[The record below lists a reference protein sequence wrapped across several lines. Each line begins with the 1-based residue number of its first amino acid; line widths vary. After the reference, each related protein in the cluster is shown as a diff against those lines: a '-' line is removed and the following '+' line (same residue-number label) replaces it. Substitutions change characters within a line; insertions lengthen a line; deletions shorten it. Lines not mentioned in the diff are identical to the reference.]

1 MIKQLKKIYLNE
13 QFNPKFIGLFI
24 NPFYFARKGL
34 YRNVS
39 DLVINLNGKLLDI
52 GCGTKPY
59 RNICQVNEYIGLEID
74 DEGNRNHS
82 HADVFYDGKTI
93 PFDDNTFDSIL
104 SNQVFEHV
112 FNPND
117 FLKEIN
123 RVTKTGGVFLMTVP
137 FVWDEHEQPYDYAR
151 YSSFGL
157 KHILSENGFEIIEQ
171 RKSNNGLEVIFQLLN
186 DYIFKKTVTKS
197 GYLNLLFML
206 MLMAP
211 INVLGLIFSKILPRN
226 NDLYLDNII
235 LTKKVKNV

>member
-1 MIKQLKKIYLNE
+1 
-13 QFNPKFIGLFI
+13 
-24 NPFYFARKGL
+24 
-34 YRNVS
+34 
-39 DLVINLNGKLLDI
+39 
-52 GCGTKPY
+52 
-59 RNICQVNEYIGLEID
+59 
-74 DEGNRNHS
+74 
-82 HADVFYDGKTI
+82 
-93 PFDDNTFDSIL
+93 
-104 SNQVFEHV
+104 
-112 FNPND
+112 
-117 FLKEIN
+117 
-123 RVTKTGGVFLMTVP
+123 MTVP

-197 GYLNLLFML
+197 RYLNLLFML